1 MFAELRRLETYGSAD
16 SRLVRPTYT
25 TKIINLQ
32 YSVCIKL
39 IHSHLI
45 NLLDRTTHS
54 SKTFRSKLVRIL
66 SLLSFDV
73 YFYFLKDD
81 IAYSLNQTASAL
93 SSSFSAAGVFG
104 CDTPTFS
111 TRIVYA
117 VAAAANASIRIPPTA
132 SNNVTL

>member
-1 MFAELRRLETYGSAD
+1 LFAELRRLETYGSAD

-54 SKTFRSKLVRIL
+54 AKTFRSKLVRIL

-93 SSSFSAAGVFG
+93 SSSFPPLEFLVATHPRFPHELP
-104 CDTPTFS
+104 TPS
-111 TRIVYA
+111 PLLLMQAYA
-117 VAAAANASIRIPPTA
+117 YRPLHQIT
-132 SNNVTL
+132 